1 MDEYATLR
9 PITTL
14 FCACLALAIALS
26 ILLRGRRAVHWL
38 LAAFAGEVGLWWGSQ
53 SLHGLFEAPPP
64 GTLIAAPGIWAYITA
79 ILTVL
84 LPQFAVHLFQAIV
97 PLERRERSKLTRVA
111 TALCVPM
118 LAIALVA
125 PPQDSDAPTSLRL
138 VYFFYVFGL
147 LAAALVSLW
156 RRGRQSTSRAV
167 RDRVRFLVSIGAAA
181 TAATLG
187 DFLWVLRISM
197 PPFGAVLSIVFLFVL
212 AESLARPRLADLYD
226 MARRL
231 VVATGL
237 AFALGGAFYLFGS
250 YVAPRFDYLPTI
262 KFNTVY
268 NVYNAV
274 LAAIV
279 FLVLF
284 EPLQYASEKRLR
296 QVFFRERYDLETSVA
311 ELRRHLSY
319 VLEIDEMVD
328 TLLAGLERSGR
339 VTSCAI
345 YLRDKDGDG
354 YDLSGSVGEAAP
366 QRIESLGVRPILDRL
381 QKDNAVSLEEVGREA
396 TEATASRRVE
406 SPITAAAAATLG
418 SLRNAVLL
426 AVKGDGEEIVGIVCV
441 ADERVRDAFSP
452 EEIALLETVAAQ
464 IGVAVA
470 NSRIYSRMKER
481 DRLAALGAMA
491 AGLAHEVK
499 NPLGSIKGAAQLL
512 EEGSAGPSTA
522 ESREF
527 IGIILEEVDRLNRV
541 VGSFLDYARPH
552 AGNPVPLD
560 VNGAVRRTVQ
570 ILLSQKSENTEVQLE
585 LCDGV
590 PRAKI
595 DPEQFRQVLIN
606 LIQNAF
612 QALDGHGRIVVSTAI
627 RRRGRSVWGGRKSL
641 SGEGPLSER
650 GEEELV
656 EVAVRDSGPG
666 ISQNILK
673 NLFVPF
679 FTTKEQG
686 TGLGL
691 AISQSI
697 VQNAGGTIDVQTQS
711 GSGTTFTILLPVADE
726 PLMTPV
732 PRPAPTAD
740 EVAGA
745 IRRAKGAAE

>member
-1 MDEYATLR
+1 VQGSENAGEYATLR
-9 PITTL
+9 PLTTL

-38 LAAFAGEVGLWWGSQ
+38 LAAFAGEVGLWWASQ
-53 SLHGLFEAPPP
+53 SVYGLFLQSNDPWSW
-64 GTLIAAPGIWAYITA
+64 TRVTA
-79 ILTVL
+79 VLTVL
-84 LPQFAVHLFQAIV
+84 LPQLAVRLFQAIV
-97 PLERRERSKLTRVA
+97 PIERRQRSQLPRVA
-111 TALCVPM
+111 AILGVPM
-118 LAIALVA
+118 LAIALA
-125 PPQDSDAPTSLRL
+125 YPPQELDAPTWLRL

-147 LAAALVSLW
+147 LVAALVSLW

-167 RDRVRFLVSIGAAA
+167 RDRVQFLVTVGAAA

-187 DFLWVLRISM
+187 DFLWVLGISV
-197 PPFGAVLSIVFLFVL
+197 PPLGAVLSIVFLFIL

-237 AFALGGAFYLFGS
+237 AFALGGAFYLFQRFI
-250 YVAPRFDYLPTI
+250 APRIDLSTI

-284 EPLQYASEKRLR
+284 EPLQDVSERRLR
-296 QVFFRERYDLETSVA
+296 RVLFRERYDLETSVA
-311 ELRRHLSY
+311 ELRRNLSY

-328 TLLAGLERSGR
+328 TLLAGIERSGR
-339 VTSCAI
+339 ATSCAI

-354 YDLSGSVGEAAP
+354 YDLAGSVGEPAP
-366 QRIESLGVRPILDRL
+366 QRIEVLGARPILDRL

-396 TEATASRRVE
+396 AEATASRRVE

-426 AVKGDGEEIVGIVCV
+426 AVKGDGDEIVGIVCV
-441 ADERVRDAFSP
+441 VDERVRDAFSP
-452 EEIALLETVAAQ
+452 EEIALLERVAAQ

-512 EEGSAGPSTA
+512 EEGSAGIGAA
-522 ESREF
+522 ESKEF

-560 VNGAVRRTVQ
+560 INGAVRRTVQ
-570 ILLSQKSENTEVQLE
+570 ILLSQKSEDIDVQLE
-585 LCDGV
+585 LQSGV

-612 QALDGHGRIVVSTAI
+612 QALDGHGRILVSTAL
-627 RRRGRSVWGGRKSL
+627 RRRGRSVWSGRKSL

-711 GSGTTFTILLPVADE
+711 GAGTTFTILLPAADE

-732 PRPAPTAD
+732 PHPAPTAD
-740 EVAGA
+740 EVADA
-745 IRRAKGAAE
+745 IRRAKGVA